1 MTPLIDMRHIT
12 KRYGQKTALNHVN
25 IRIEAGKIIGL
36 IGSNGSGKTTWLKLL
51 AGLVQQTEGELYV
64 DGKKIG
70 KETKAV
76 VSYLP
81 DSPRFDD
88 WMRVEDALRFYELFY
103 PDFEM
108 DAALAMLEEMK
119 IGEKDKISSLS
130 KGAKEKL
137 YVIVTLARRA
147 KLYLLDEPLGGIDLL
162 AREQVLQ
169 MILNHYRE
177 DSTIIIS
184 THLISE
190 IERMFDEVIF
200 LKNGNLVLH
209 ENAEQLRMEKGK
221 AVNELF
227 REVFE

>member
-88 WMRVEDALRFYELFY
+88 WIGLSAAFSDFLLCGTCKIYSCKKGLASYPCFCVLFSY
-103 PDFEM
+103 FVGSCM
-108 DAALAMLEEMK
+108 
-119 IGEKDKISSLS
+119 
-130 KGAKEKL
+130 AK
-137 YVIVTLARRA
+137 
-147 KLYLLDEPLGGIDLL
+147 
-162 AREQVLQ
+162 
-169 MILNHYRE
+169 
-177 DSTIIIS
+177 
-184 THLISE
+184 
-190 IERMFDEVIF
+190 
-200 LKNGNLVLH
+200 
-209 ENAEQLRMEKGK
+209 
-221 AVNELF
+221 
-227 REVFE
+227 